1 MTSHATGAVA
11 PADIETWLKTY
22 IAELVGTSPDQI
34 ASDMG
39 FESFGIDSVQSIDM
53 ANDLGVWLNLPIE
66 LPIELL
72 FEERTIADAAKR
84 VAAVQANGPGQP

>member
-1 MTSHATGAVA
+1 MTA
-11 PADIETWLKTY
+11 PATRAVTPTDIETWLKTY
-22 IAELVGTSPDQI
+22 IAELIGTSPEQI

-53 ANDLGVWLNLPIE
+53 ASDLDAWLNLPAE

-72 FEERTIADAAKR
+72 FEEPTIADAAKR
-84 VAAVQANGPGQP
+84 VAALQVNGASQS